1 MPATLT
7 TLNSVLKEFY
17 GLGWVNELNN
27 ELHALNLFEK
37 MKVKW
42 AGRLCH
48 VPVKL
53 ARNTGVAF
61 NSAGTLPASGQQGW
75 GNFTV
80 NAEKLYGR
88 GSIDGDA
95 LEALEGGDAATF
107 VTFMESEVEG
117 LKEDMRDR
125 ANQVCISGGTVIG
138 FMFDQNR
145 VSVGADDW
153 GFDGDFAK
161 IQTLASVAAPLEFVL
176 VRMSDKHTHPNPIAA
191 GGGITAGN
199 ATVGTVTLSAILDTT
214 NGAGGWNTALIAGDV
229 YAVVIT
235 GPAAALTSTALGSVA
250 VNNEPNG
257 IYTNLGA
264 VSPFERPS
272 WLHAEPW
279 ITAFSVGALR
289 FGTSRPVR
297 RTWLPANAEVE
308 KRAARR
314 MRVESRFMVLY
325 Y

>member
-107 VTFMESEVEG
+107 VTFMESEVQG

-125 ANQVCISGGTVIG
+125 ANQACISGGTVIG
-138 FMFDQNR
+138 FMFE
-145 VSVGADDW
+145 SGFTGAAPQAGW

-161 IQTLASVAAPLEFVL
+161 ITTLLATATPIEFTL
-176 VRMSDKHTHPNPIAA
+176 VRMSDKLTHPNPLAA
-191 GGGITAGN
+191 GQGITAVD
-199 ATVGTVTLSAILDTT
+199 AS
-214 NGAGGWNTALIAGDV
+214 
-229 YAVVIT
+229 
-235 GPAAALTSTALGSVA
+235 
-250 VNNEPNG
+250 
-257 IYTNLGA
+257 
-264 VSPFERPS
+264 
-272 WLHAEPW
+272 
-279 ITAFSVGALR
+279 
-289 FGTSRPVR
+289 
-297 RTWLPANAEVE
+297 
-308 KRAARR
+308 
-314 MRVESRFMVLY
+314 
-325 Y
+325 